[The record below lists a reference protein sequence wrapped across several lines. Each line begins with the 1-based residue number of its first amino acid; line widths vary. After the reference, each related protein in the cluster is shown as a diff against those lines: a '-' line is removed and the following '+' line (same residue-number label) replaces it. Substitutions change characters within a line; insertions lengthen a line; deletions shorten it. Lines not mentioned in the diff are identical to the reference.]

1 MIDALEQ
8 LDSLLTP
15 IRTLQPFPTSCY
27 PTATAVYG
35 IFDTLLQH
43 HSKTYFISDRLSS
56 TIRRGLAFFPPEALQ
71 PVLQPLMERMASC
84 FDETGFACYL
94 WIIGKVTSKF
104 GEAAV
109 GPGGD
114 ALAGLLGGAFEKVTQ
129 VLARRLG
136 EKTAVEMPDGEY
148 RSFLIMWPPWSS
160 PSSCCLVLFALF
172 AHPRCLSLF
181 GPALKHVT
189 LLLDVDHL
197 KPTPISEVVRPLPVS
212 VFPPLDKAD

>member
-1 MIDALEQ
+1 
-8 LDSLLTP
+8 LTP
-15 IRTLQPFPTSCY
+15 IRTLSPFPASCY

-104 GEAAV
+104 GEAAI

-114 ALAGLLGGAFEKVTQ
+114 GLAGLLGGAFEKVTQ
-129 VLARRLG
+129 VLGRRLG
-136 EKTAVEMPDGEY
+136 EKTAVEMPDGESF
-148 RSFLIMWPPWSS
+148 RSFSFHHPCSA
-160 PSSCCLVLFALF
+160 PSIC
-172 AHPRCLSLF
+172 SL
-181 GPALKHVT
+181 VT
-189 LLLDVDHL
+189 L
-197 KPTPISEVVRPLPVS
+197 PR
-212 VFPPLDKAD
+212 

>member
-114 ALAGLLGGAFEKVTQ
+114 AFAGLLGGAFEKVTQ

-160 PSSCCLVLFALF
+160 PSLCSSVLFPIHAASF
-172 AHPRCLSLF
+172 FF
-181 GPALKHVT
+181 GPAIKHDSVV
-189 LLLDVDHL
+189 LDVDL
-197 KPTPISEVVRPLPVS
+197 ESLLRLPSQLRPDLS
-212 VFPPLDKAD
+212 LCLAPLDRAN